1 MIQMKVYTFQLTVLM
16 VIFFASANLYAFEAN
31 FLTDSVS
38 VDTVKSKE
46 AKKKE
51 RQEERVQ
58 LRHSHNRFGIK
69 FNYVYAFL
77 DTEVSFD
84 LDRGNLNSTLSL
96 ENNLGLPSNSF
107 FFTGSFLYRITPRS
121 GIYAQYY
128 GINRAENSQTSS
140 DIIFLRD
147 TIPEG
152 TDVKVYFNTQVISAG
167 YMFSVLRNPDAFL
180 GFYFNI
186 YFMLLETG
194 VKSEIGDRSPN
205 VELIAPLPNFGIIA
219 TFKLNKWLYLNGEIG
234 FFSLHTS
241 TFGGSL
247 HSFNLSFMARPVK
260 WLGINLSY
268 QEFDVRAEFLSDN
281 IRTDV
286 DYNFRGPSI
295 GLSFFF

>member
-1 MIQMKVYTFQLTVLM
+1 MKSYTIKLILLIN
-16 VIFFASANLYAFEAN
+16 IFIGLPNLYAIETN
-31 FLTDSVS
+31 YLTNSVS
-38 VDTVKSKE
+38 GDTVKNKE
-46 AKKKE
+46 IKKKE
-51 RQEERVQ
+51 RKEERVT
-58 LRHSHNRFGIK
+58 LRHSPNRFGIK
-69 FNYVYAFL
+69 VNYVYAFL
-77 DTEVSFD
+77 DTEVSFQ
-84 LDRGNLNSTLSL
+84 LAKGNLSSTLSL
-96 ENNLGLPSNSF
+96 ENNLGLPSSRF

-128 GINRAENSQTSS
+128 GINRAKNSQT
-140 DIIFLRD
+140 DRQYIFKKD

-152 TDVKVYFNTQVISAG
+152 TNINVYFNTQVISAG
-167 YMFSVLRNPDAFL
+167 YLLSVLRDPDAFL

-186 YFMLLETG
+186 YFMLVETG
-194 VKSEIGDRSPN
+194 VKSNIGDRSPN

-247 HSFNLSFMARPVK
+247 HNFNLSLIARPVH

-268 QEFDVRAEFLSDN
+268 QEFDVRAEFPSDN
-281 IRTDV
+281 INTVV